1 MRRLV
6 IPMLAAALFCGCAT
20 TKTGENGGFLA
31 RYSESKKLAR
41 ATEMLA
47 KDDPAG
53 AAKVLAVICRDNP
66 VPGVTDEA
74 LFRLALLH
82 LKPGTERPASPQG
95 RLLLKR
101 LKTEYPASPWTVQAA
116 PLLELVNVADEL
128 RRQNRNLRGV
138 NQSLSREIGEL
149 NQNLE
154 RLKRLDQELEQKAR

>member
-1 MRRLV
+1 
-6 IPMLAAALFCGCAT
+6 MLAAALFCGCAT
-20 TKTGENGGFLA
+20 TTKTGESGGFLA

-47 KDDPAG
+47 KDDPTG
-53 AAKVLAVICRDNP
+53 AAKVLAVICRGNP

-74 LFRLALLH
+74 LFRLALLL
-82 LKPGTERPASPQG
+82 LKPGAERPASTQG

-116 PLLELVNVADEL
+116 PLLELISVADEL
-128 RRQNRNLRGV
+128 RRQNRNLKGV
-138 NQSLSREIGEL
+138 NQSLSREIDEL